1 MTGQI
6 VGDTEWNGLPM
17 PRRLWAILAVT
28 FGVALSVLDGT
39 IANVA
44 LPTIAHELGVS
55 SADSIWVVN
64 AYQLAIV
71 VSLLSFSTLGD
82 VVGYRRIYIGG
93 LVFFT
98 LSSVGCAFAGSLE
111 MLIAMRVIQGFGGA
125 AVVSINTSIIRIIYP
140 RDQLGRGMG
149 INATVVAIASVAGPT
164 LAAAILSMASWHWLF
179 AINIPIGIAAVWLS
193 MRFLP
198 YNPVRLSDRRFDWR
212 DGVMNAL
219 TFGLLIASV
228 EGFSHGLDP
237 RIVACGA
244 SAFCVVGYL
253 FVRSQLRK
261 PYPLL
266 PFDLLRIPIFSLSVF
281 TSICS
286 FVAQML
292 ALVAL
297 PFFLQKELG
306 YSDVQTGLLLTA
318 WPAVIVVV
326 APVAGLLVERVHA
339 GVLGGDHLAAGG
351 VRCGLR
357 VVPIAQQ
364 QHPHR
369 FGARLPQ
376 RFGQRDARHG
386 AAHRSD
392 DRRGAHGALFP
403 PLSVEQYASGAL
415 CLGGVGTGRR
425 VGQQHPH
432 FASVARVAASCE
444 RGLKSCLLVDQQ
456 HENSSGGITPFEP
469 YARVADALRRVAVGA
484 ESRHGARG
492 AESRVACDVLRP
504 CDLLDAPLGVGLC
517 IDDFV
522 ATGQQHYAA
531 RPEDHGCGAVAHH
544 VDPIERSAE
553 RDGVDARHEK
563 VGEQSFAPYFEL
575 FGSRQGGIESV
586 DEFIAAAVAQL
597 FDDPCG
603 AQRHR
608 IAVRDRPRCAAGDL
622 VAQPPARFGQV
633 GDAHGFETVAAE
645 LSGAGG
651 EARREVGCFV
661 LHD

>member
-339 GVLGGDHLAAGG
+339 GVLGGVGLTVMAAGLLLLALLPDHPTDG
-351 VRCGLR
+351 AIIWRL
-357 VVPIAQQ
+357 VVC
-364 QHPHR
+364 
-369 FGARLPQ
+369 
-376 RFGQRDARHG
+376 
-386 AAHRSD
+386 
-392 DRRGAHGALFP
+392 GAHGALFP
-403 PLSVEQYASGAL
+403 PLSVEQHASGAL

-432 FASVARVAASCE
+432 FAGVARVAASCE

-531 RPEDHGCGAVAHH
+531 RPEDHGRGAVAHH

-603 AQRHR
+603 AQRH
-608 IAVRDRPRCAAGDL
+608 
-622 VAQPPARFGQV
+622 
-633 GDAHGFETVAAE
+633 
-645 LSGAGG
+645 
-651 EARREVGCFV
+651 
-661 LHD
+661 